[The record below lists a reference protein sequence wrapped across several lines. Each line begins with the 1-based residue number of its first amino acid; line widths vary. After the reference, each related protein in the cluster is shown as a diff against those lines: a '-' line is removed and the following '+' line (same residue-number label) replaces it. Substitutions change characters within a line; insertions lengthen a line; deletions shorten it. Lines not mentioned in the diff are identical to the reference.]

1 MPSALRPMPFAPCSL
16 PHAPCPLT
24 GILLAGGKSS
34 RMGREKGMVVYKGK
48 PLIQYGIELLS
59 AYTDRILISSA
70 NPVYKKFGLEM
81 VPDEIVGQGPAAG
94 IAAALKHSRT
104 PWNLV
109 LACDLPFLEPELID
123 VLLAAA
129 GNNQAVIPVHQGVS
143 EPLAGLWH
151 RDLAENLQLAVAAG
165 NLALHRILQACN
177 VHYLGTGPL
186 LLKYPN
192 LFANFNSL
200 KEMDPYL

>member
-1 MPSALRPMPFAPCSL
+1 MPSPLSPL

-34 RMGREKGMVVYKGK
+34 RMGSEKGMVAYKGK
-48 PLIQYGIELLS
+48 PLIQYGIDLLS
-59 AYTDRILISSA
+59 GYTDKIIISSA
-70 NPVYKKFGLEM
+70 NPAYKRFGLEL
-81 VPDEIVGQGPAAG
+81 VPDEIAGQGPAAG
-94 IAAALKHSRT
+94 IAAALRHSLT

-123 VLLAAA
+123 ALLAAA

-151 RDLAENLQLAVAAG
+151 RDLAENLRLSVAAG
-165 NLALHRILQACN
+165 NLALHRILQLCN
-177 VHYLGTGPL
+177 VHYLETEPL